1 MSMEIKTQNPVP
13 DRPFTAKKILL
24 AIKPIIKDP
33 VVLSLVTALA
43 ILAAIN
49 RQQFNTSLIFTTDAL
64 ISIAPYFALAM
75 AFAAFAKASG
85 ADSLMVRAFSGRPL
99 YAITAATLAGALSP
113 FCSCGVIPLIAG
125 MLAAGV
131 PLAPVMAFW
140 VSSPIMDPEMFIL
153 TTAGIGLNFA
163 IAKTLAAIGMGLL
176 AGTITQ
182 VLDSRS
188 LLKNPLNAGIEPVCG
203 TSSCTPRP
211 KEIMWAF
218 WRDSA
223 RREIFGNEVKSVGGF
238 LGKWLSLAFFLE
250 SLMVAYIDP
259 AMVSSIAGESN
270 AFAIPLAALIGMPSY
285 LNGYAAIPLASGLLD
300 LGMSK
305 GAALAFLT
313 AGAVSSIPAAI
324 AVYSLVK
331 KPVFALYIALGL
343 TGALIAGFAYQFS
356 GVSI

>member
-1 MSMEIKTQNPVP
+1 MSMEFKPQNPARSRALNP
-13 DRPFTAKKILL
+13 PPFPQTLISV
-24 AIKPIIKDP
+24 IKDP
-33 VVLSLVTALA
+33 VVLFLVAALG
-43 ILAAIN
+43 ILAVVN
-49 RQQFNTSLIFTTDAL
+49 FDQFNASVIFTLDSLIF
-64 ISIAPYFALAM
+64 IAPYFALAM
-75 AFAAFAKASG
+75 GFAAFAKASG

-99 YAITAATLAGALSP
+99 YAISAATLAGALSP

-153 TTAGIGLNFA
+153 TTAGIGFNFA
-163 IAKTLAAIGMGLL
+163 IAKTFAAIGMGLL

-182 VLDSRS
+182 VLGARFF
-188 LLKNPLNAGIEPVCG
+188 LKSPLNAGIETGCG
-203 TSSCTPRP
+203 NSSCTPRS

-218 WRDSA
+218 WHEPA
-223 RREIFGNEVKSVGGF
+223 RMNIFWNEVKSVGGF
-238 LGKWLSLAFFLE
+238 LGKWLALAFFLE

-259 AMVSSIAGESN
+259 AWVSNVAGNGN

-331 KPVFALYIALGL
+331 KPVFALYIVLGL
-343 TGALIAGFAYQFS
+343 TGSLIVGFTYQYS
-356 GVSI
+356 GMPI